1 MDYQQKVEHNKK
13 PIIDKNFT
21 ELSETELAQ
30 FISKAKAH
38 YFYYEKDGVF
48 VACGKE
54 LDNKNGKF
62 DNEMLACRKLAEY
75 GHEVYLLP
83 ENYAKDSEKNVKV
96 HGDTITYGRVLELKQ
111 TPSNVQGNYR
121 KAKHQATDV
130 FIHIQDDMAKENAL
144 DQIKRAVR
152 SMKQNNRG
160 RINFAGKVY
169 LYFKKTDLFLSFEF
183 DDSGNYRPLP
193 TKKLGFRIY
202 ESLRRSKSTEAEHR
216 PMINIAHFP
225 ELSSDLIQD
234 STQPRNKSRGMW
246 YTLPK
251 GETHNDPPPSQNL
264 PASAV
269 RGLRQYAGFYSLSL
283 VR

>member
-30 FISKAKAH
+30 FIIKAKTH

-62 DNEMLACRKLAEY
+62 DSEMLACRKLAEY

-96 HGDTITYGRVLELKQ
+96 HGDTITDGRVLELKQ

-169 LYFKKTDLFLSFEF
+169 LYFEKTDLFLSFEF
-183 DDSGNYRPLP
+183 DGSGNYRPLP
-193 TKKLGFRIY
+193 TKK
-202 ESLRRSKSTEAEHR
+202 
-216 PMINIAHFP
+216 
-225 ELSSDLIQD
+225 
-234 STQPRNKSRGMW
+234 
-246 YTLPK
+246 
-251 GETHNDPPPSQNL
+251 
-264 PASAV
+264 
-269 RGLRQYAGFYSLSL
+269 
-283 VR
+283 